1 MSGLLRTVSAALA
14 VVALTGAAWCGMNAV
29 KASHR
34 SEKGCTE
41 IVPSPQSMVA
51 AIVAVDCDVVIRG
64 WKGDRRR

>member
-1 MSGLLRTVSAALA
+1 MRLLA
-14 VVALTGAAWCGMNAV
+14 VTLLAPLAV
-29 KASHR
+29 LLGFGIGQWARPSR

-64 WKGDRRR
+64 WQGDRRR